1 MSRLEAENAASQLL
15 NKYGIDRLP
24 VPVEEIAMWEGAQ
37 VVRQRFEGEQSGFMY
52 REGRERI
59 IGINTSSGRRRQRF
73 TIAHEIG
80 HMTLHLQDPLV
91 VDREVNWRDE
101 NSSLAVDPKEIDA
114 NAFAAALLMPQ
125 DLVVREVRLAA
136 QRSDLSGRDR
146 IISYLAQIFDVST
159 SAMSYRLINLG
170 IYS

>member
-1 MSRLEAENAASQLL
+1 MNRQGAEAVAVELL
-15 NKYGIDRLP
+15 TKYNIVQLP
-24 VPVEEIAMWEGAQ
+24 VPVEEIATLEGAR

-52 REGRERI
+52 REGVERI
-59 IGINTSSGRRRQRF
+59 IGINTNSGRRRQRF

-91 VDREVNWRDE
+91 VDREVNWRDGT
-101 NSSLAVDPKEIDA
+101 SSLAVDPKEIEA

-125 DLVVREVRLAA
+125 EMVVREVRSAS

-146 IISYLAQIFDVST
+146 LISYLAQVFDVST

>member
-1 MSRLEAENAASQLL
+1 MNRHGAEAVAVELL
-15 NKYGIDRLP
+15 TKYNIVQLP
-24 VPVEEIAMWEGAQ
+24 VPVEEIATLEGAR

-52 REGRERI
+52 REGLERI
-59 IGINTSSGRRRQRF
+59 IGINTTSGRRRQRF

-101 NSSLAVDPKEIDA
+101 NSSL
-114 NAFAAALLMPQ
+114 
-125 DLVVREVRLAA
+125 VVREVRSAS

-146 IISYLAQIFDVST
+146 IISYLAQVFDVSS